1 MMPENNLITLIP
13 GVNYLTYEQMNSI
26 ITFQKLWI
34 DLSFWMRNVLIS
46 TFSNLPN
53 LQATTNQVY
62 IVMPQNFYYYFRLY
76 YGPEISQYYVNY
88 FTSFLA
94 SYLQLLN
101 AYNIN
106 DTAAINSI
114 TVQW

>member
-1 MMPENNLITLIP
+1 
-13 GVNYLTYEQMNSI
+13 
-26 ITFQKLWI
+26 
-34 DLSFWMRNVLIS
+34 
-46 TFSNLPN
+46 
-53 LQATTNQVY
+53 
-62 IVMPQNFYYYFRLY
+62 MPQNFYYYFRLY